1 MEAHL
6 VAKPC
11 IPEEDNRPNRTE
23 VQEAGGSEEDA
34 AVAEAAVAEAD
45 EEGGERQEI

>member
-1 MEAHL
+1 M
-6 VAKPC
+6 AKTH
-11 IPEEDNRPNRTE
+11 IPEEDNRPNTTE
-23 VQEAGGSEEDA
+23 VPEAGGSEEDA